1 MFNLGMSELLVIF
14 GLALLV
20 VGPKK
25 LPEVARALGKAL
37 WEIKNLTNNIK
48 DEMRIDTLMEDE
60 EDINLNHEK
69 KRPENSLNAKESDL
83 TSSEKQVENDI

>member
-1 MFNLGMSELLVIF
+1 MSELLIIF

-25 LPEVARALGKAL
+25 LPEVARALGKAF

-48 DEMRIDTLMEDE
+48 DEMNIDTLLEDE
-60 EDINLNHEK
+60 DDVNHEK
-69 KRPENSLNAKESDL
+69 KRPENSLNAKDSDL

>member
-1 MFNLGMSELLVIF
+1 MFNLGMSELFVIF

-25 LPEVARALGKAL
+25 LPEVARALGKAF

-48 DEMRIDTLMEDE
+48 DEMNIDTLMEDE
-60 EDINLNHEK
+60 DDVNHEK
-69 KRPENSLNAKESDL
+69 KRPENSLNAKDSDL